1 VLQLEA
7 QILYRMGRLGECIA
21 SYEKLFKQHKLDG
34 DDVKTN
40 IVAAY
45 VAGGRAAEVS
55 SLMEALKVAPRSG
68 FELAHNAA
76 CALIEKGEYA
86 QAEELLLL
94 ARRYVQYIEIFLCFC
109 YSIILE
115 SFVLLGDNLP
125 YSSWNMQTYY
135 DLIIF
140 CPDPDHLLLGKLRRC
155 TPKDFI
161 SCTVI
166 KSKELCSISAMFW
179 IVDSDITCIKV
190 Y

>member
-1 VLQLEA
+1 MYRLSRLSEALATLNGLERNANVLQLEA
-7 QILYRMGRLGECIA
+7 QILYRMGKLGECIA

-55 SLMEALKVAPRSG
+55 SLMDALKVAPRSG

-94 ARRYVQYIEIFLCFC
+94 ARRYVQYNEIFLCFC

-115 SFVLLGDNLP
+115 HGTCRHN
-125 YSSWNMQTYY
+125 T
-135 DLIIF
+135 
-140 CPDPDHLLLGKLRRC
+140 
-155 TPKDFI
+155 I
-161 SCTVI
+161 S
-166 KSKELCSISAMFW
+166 
-179 IVDSDITCIKV
+179 
-190 Y
+190 